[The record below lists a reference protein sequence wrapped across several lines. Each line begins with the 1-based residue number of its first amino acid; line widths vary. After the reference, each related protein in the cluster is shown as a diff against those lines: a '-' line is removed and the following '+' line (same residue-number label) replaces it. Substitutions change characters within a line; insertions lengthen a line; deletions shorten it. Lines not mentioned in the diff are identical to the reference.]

1 MPLQKVVYLS
11 TKYPKHRY
19 YWLFTKHYMHLLSNY
34 VTEARAGGNVS
45 VVYTT
50 IAQDYH
56 NILHVLRLYGNG
68 TIDHSVSDVLAF
80 ALDMFNIMQPRFP

>member
-56 NILHVLRLYGNG
+56 NILHVLRAIIWEWNNRPF
-68 TIDHSVSDVLAF
+68 SE
-80 ALDMFNIMQPRFP
+80 